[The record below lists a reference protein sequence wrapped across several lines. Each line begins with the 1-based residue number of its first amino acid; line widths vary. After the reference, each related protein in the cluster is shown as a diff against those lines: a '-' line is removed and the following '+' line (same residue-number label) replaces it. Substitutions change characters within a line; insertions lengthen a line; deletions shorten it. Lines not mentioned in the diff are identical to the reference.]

1 MLSCQE
7 TSQLITRTYAAMITS
22 QELGAI
28 IIYKTSCS
36 SAITVAASIHVNVG
50 VRRAQNIS
58 MGKIAL
64 QSAMA
69 TSIVKNV
76 TRVSHSLFMLLL
88 VFSVVAWDEAVEKH
102 GLANTCPG
110 CHKKILAPQM
120 ARHRDSPGCMF
131 YVGHRMTEVLQKTYN
146 VPAVVSGHK
155 RGKYPS

>member
-1 MLSCQE
+1 M
-7 TSQLITRTYAAMITS
+7 TTYAATITS
-22 QELGAI
+22 QELGAGMI
-28 IIYKTSCS
+28 QKTSRGG
-36 SAITVAASIHVNVG
+36 AITVAASIHVNVG

-69 TSIVKNV
+69 TSSVKNV
-76 TRVSHSLFMLLL
+76 TRVSHSLLMLLL

-110 CHKKILAPQM
+110 CHKKILAHHM
-120 ARHRDSPGCMF
+120 ARHRVFPVCVFD
-131 YVGHRMTEVLQKTYN
+131 VGHRMTEVLQKTYN